1 MEYQEA
7 SSEVQRILSADLGS
21 LTHRKGVSVDPPAAM
36 AEWRISAR
44 DKEVLSVHGLPSV
57 PPDDILMRI
66 GASFQSSSE
75 TEYTSH
81 DWSGY
86 VIGQCGDAR
95 IVVNE
100 ASGFVIAVPEVRNL
114 IPALAH
120 LHPDGIQDE
129 SINSGVVA
137 FVDFC
142 WRWYWLAPI
151 LVDQRDRADRAEF
164 AAWEAARKSGNKA
177 GYVDFHAQYRELCSE
192 ARDNFYGKDQLS
204 FSEPESMWSMMIGG
218 LE

>member
-21 LTHRKGVSVDPPAAM
+21 LTHREGVSVHPPAALS
-36 AEWRISAR
+36 AWRISAR
-44 DKEVLSVHGLPSV
+44 DKEALSVHGLPSV
-57 PPDDILMRI
+57 PSDGMLMRF
-66 GASFQSSSE
+66 GASFQPSSE
-75 TEYTSH
+75 PEYMSY

-86 VIGQCGDAR
+86 VIGQCGDVR

-100 ASGFVIAVPEVRNL
+100 ASGSVIAVPEVRNL
-114 IPALAH
+114 VPALAH

-129 SINSGVVA
+129 MINSGAAA

-151 LVDQRDRADRAEF
+151 LVDQRDRADRAEV
-164 AAWEAARKSGNKA
+164 AAWEAARKSSNKA
-177 GYVDFHAQYRELCSE
+177 ERIDFHVPYRELCSKV
-192 ARDNFYGKDQLS
+192 RDKFYGKDQLS
-204 FSEPESMWSMMIGG
+204 LSNPESMWSMMIDGF
-218 LE
+218 E